1 MNSKIKNSLQLLL
14 IAIFIIIFVI
24 IVKQVLADE
33 ISIFDSTIYNYIS
46 KFIKEPITTILRIIT
61 NFAGPLF
68 IIILTVI
75 ILVVCKDKK
84 YKAYIVLNLFTVTI
98 INQILKFII
107 KRPRPDELFRL
118 IKEDGYSF
126 PSGHSMVSM
135 AFYGLLIYFAYTKI
149 QNKKLKWAT
158 CIILSLL
165 ILTIGTSRI
174 YLGVH
179 YASDVIGGF
188 LLSIVYL
195 YIFIKAIVQPFYSSR
210 CIIDFH
216 KKLKKV

>member
-1 MNSKIKNSLQLLL
+1 MRNKVKKYLQLGL
-14 IAIFIIIFVI
+14 IATFSIIFVI
-24 IVKQVLADE
+24 IMKSVLSDE
-33 ISIFDSTIYNYIS
+33 ISFFDNAVYNYIS
-46 KFIKEPITTILRIIT
+46 QFINKPITNVLKILT

-68 IIILTVI
+68 IIILTIV
-75 ILVVCKDKK
+75 ILVICKDRK
-84 YKAYIVLNLFTVTI
+84 YKEYIVVNLVAVTI
-98 INQILKFII
+98 INQGLKFII
-107 KRPRPDELFRL
+107 KRPRPEEFFRL

-135 AFYGLLIYFAYTKI
+135 AFYGLLIYFAYGKI
-149 QNKKLKWAT
+149 KDKKLKWIT

-165 ILTIGTSRI
+165 ILSIGISRI

-195 YIFIKAIVQPFYSSR
+195 YIFIKGVV
-210 CIIDFH
+210 
-216 KKLKKV
+216 KLEITGSTNRK